1 MAFATTAHRLR
12 TVHRLLG
19 SLLRTDAYHT
29 PGTRT
34 QPERVVLGVRSGVAP
49 SEKPAVRIFVG
60 TEPAQYQA
68 ERVFIW
74 SIEQVR
80 DPARVYELYL
90 MKDLAGFD
98 RHGWLTGFTNYRFA
112 IPHFADGH
120 GTAIY
125 NDTDQIYLADP
136 GELFDT
142 AMGCHGF
149 LSINDRDTS
158 VMLIDC
164 DQMKTV
170 WTLEAAQ
177 QERRKALET
186 AARAVPGLWGT
197 LDQHWNA
204 RDDEYEAER
213 SKLLHYTTIHAQPWQ
228 PFPQRYAYQHN
239 PVAQLWFHL
248 EQTANEAGYQV
259 FQAAQPSAQYTALLS
274 HLRSASSLR
283 PTLRPQIVQ
292 DRNDQNDRN
301 GAGHTLQKC
310 VETLIDETGSHTVL
324 DYSFGLGS
332 TQISLN
338 GASVQQYN
346 SVFVESAA
354 YNACDSGLAESAA
367 ESRAESADGVVCTD
381 ILDFV
386 PDEDVPWMLEELF
399 RRSHHFVAVAVHA
412 FPYEQQLPN
421 GDLLRGRPRPSTW
434 WQAQLDL
441 LSPRYPA
448 VRWQL
453 AVQPLSTT
461 PKSSTQISFGG
472 NLVGGNLGRLPK
484 VWVLTSHKPGHTTQA
499 LGLADALDW
508 PYETKA
514 LRFTA
519 LANLHKRLLGSQ
531 RAIRFGLDVAH
542 SDPLV
547 PPWPDLIITAGWRP
561 ARIARWIQ
569 RQSKGHT
576 QLVLLGR
583 KGSRPTNTTD
593 IGVACSH
600 FRLPPHP
607 RRIETAAPLT
617 QVTPERLKQ
626 GADQWRHLVQDA
638 PHPWIML
645 LLGGATARYQLNPG
659 IARKMGEDIRTF
671 AERVGGKVFATTSR
685 RTGEAETAALIAGL
699 GPAHYVYTWEA
710 GQQDNPYF
718 GYLALADVLI
728 VSGESESMLAE
739 AATTATPFYIYPLPE
754 RAADLVGSCKEW
766 IVTHAQT
773 TQRKKRGS
781 IRPQSGL
788 SYVCA
793 RLIERGIVQPRRDLS
808 ALHDTLVQRKIA
820 RFFGEPLDL
829 ETRPALHEFGHVA
842 QKVRRLLGF
851 YTVL

>member
-1 MAFATTAHRLR
+1 MAFATTARRLR
-12 TVHRLLG
+12 RVFS
-19 SLLRTDAYHT
+19 SLLRTDLYHT

-34 QPERVVLGVRSGVAP
+34 QLERVVLGVRTGVAP

-60 TEPAQYQA
+60 TEPAQYRA

-98 RHGWLTGFTNYRFA
+98 RRSWLTGFTNYRFA
-112 IPHFADGH
+112 IPHFTGRLSSAIDGN
-120 GTAIY
+120 GVNVRAIY

-142 AMGCHGF
+142 TMGSHGF

-164 DQMKTV
+164 DQMAAI

-177 QERRKALET
+177 YKRRKALEAT
-186 AARAVPGLWGT
+186 AREVPDLWGS
-197 LDQHWNA
+197 LDPHWNA
-204 RDDEYEAER
+204 RDSEYEADR

-283 PTLRPQIVQ
+283 PTLQPQAVS
-292 DRNDQNDRN
+292 DQN
-301 GAGHTLQKC
+301 GAVHTLQKC
-310 VETLIDETGSHTVL
+310 VETLIAETGSHTGL
-324 DYSFGLGS
+324 NYSFGLGS
-332 TQISLN
+332 TQISPN
-338 GASVQQYN
+338 GASVRQYN
-346 SVFVESAA
+346 PVFVESAA
-354 YNACDSGLAESAA
+354 HDSGLAENQ
-367 ESRAESADGVVCTD
+367 AESADGVVCTD

-399 RRSHHFVAVAVHA
+399 RRAHHFVAIAVHA
-412 FPYEQQLPN
+412 YPCEQQLPN
-421 GDLLRGRPRPSTW
+421 GDKLRGRPRKSSW

-453 AVQPLSTT
+453 VVQPLSTT
-461 PKSSTQISFGG
+461 PKLSAQNSVCG
-472 NLVGGNLGRLPK
+472 NLVGGNLGRLPT

-499 LGLADALDW
+499 LGLADALEW
-508 PYETKA
+508 PYGTKA

-519 LANLHKRLLGSQ
+519 SANLHKRLVGSQ
-531 RAIRFGLDVAH
+531 RATRFGLDVAH

-569 RQSKGHT
+569 RQNKGHT
-576 QLVLLGR
+576 RLVLLGR
-583 KGSRPTNTTD
+583 KGSRPANTTD

-607 RRIETAAPLT
+607 RRIETAAPLS

-626 GADQWRHLVQDA
+626 GADRWHHLAQDA

-645 LLGGATARYQLNPG
+645 LLGGTTARYQLDPC
-659 IARKMGEDIRTF
+659 IARKIGADVRTF

-699 GPAHYVYTWEA
+699 GPAHYVHTWEP
-710 GQQDNPYF
+710 GQQDNPYWGF
-718 GYLALADVLI
+718 LALADVLI

-754 RAADLVGSCKEW
+754 RETDLVGSCKEW
-766 IVTHAQT
+766 IGTHAQP

-781 IRPQSGL
+781 IQPQSGI

-793 RLIERGIVQPRRDLS
+793 RLIERGIIQPRRDLK
-808 ALHDTLVQRKIA
+808 ALHDALVRRKIA
-820 RFFGEPLDL
+820 RFFGEPLDF
-829 ETRPALHEFGHVA
+829 ETRPALHEFDQVA

-851 YTVL
+851 HTVL